1 MSSKAPVVVV
11 ADDDPDILALVELRL
26 RLLGCVV
33 VTAVDGDKALAA
45 ITSNKPDLA
54 VLDVAMPGLD
64 GLGVV
69 DRVRANPE
77 TCDVPIIL
85 LSASVQVADVHRG
98 LVRGANAY
106 VKKPFEARE
115 LTAAVEEI
123 LVRESVKVAS

>member
-1 MSSKAPVVVV
+1 MSTEAPVVVV
-11 ADDDPDILALVELRL
+11 ADDDPDVLTLVELRL

-45 ITSNKPDLA
+45 IISNLPDLA
-54 VLDVAMPGLD
+54 VLDIQMPGLD

-69 DRVRANPE
+69 DRVRANSE

-85 LSASVQVADVHRG
+85 LSASVHEADVRRG
-98 LVRGANAY
+98 LARGADAY

-115 LTAAVEEI
+115 LATAVEQI
-123 LVRESVKVAS
+123 LLRVPVRLAS